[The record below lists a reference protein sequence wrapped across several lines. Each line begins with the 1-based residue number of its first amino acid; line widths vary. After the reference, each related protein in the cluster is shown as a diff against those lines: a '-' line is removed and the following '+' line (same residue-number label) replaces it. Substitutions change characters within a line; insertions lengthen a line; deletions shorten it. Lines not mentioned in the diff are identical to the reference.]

1 MTVNFEDYEAMTR
14 SEEEGNEV
22 MKRIDEAKSRRTRM
36 ERRQQK
42 ARIIWLVTVFLL
54 AAFLLFILLWLH
66 PRASADEK
74 AGAKNPGEIAYVE
87 TAVEDM
93 AEDFENEKIEAALY
107 ETGYFRADI
116 PLDGETQAFL
126 RSACEEA
133 GITYELALAVIRQET
148 DFRNVVGDNGDSI
161 GYMQIQPRWHEERME
176 RMGVTDL
183 ADPYSN
189 FRVGCDFLAELLE
202 KYTLEKALTSYNSG
216 KPGKSEYATS
226 VIGYMEEYNRA
237 GEEEK
242 HENYT

>member
-1 MTVNFEDYEAMTR
+1 MMFNFEDYEAMAH

-22 MKRIDEAKSRRTRM
+22 VKRIDEAKRRRTRM
-36 ERRQQK
+36 ERRKQK
-42 ARIIWLVTVFLL
+42 ARIIWIVTIFLW

-74 AGAKNPGEIAYVE
+74 AVANNPGEIAYVE
-87 TAVEDM
+87 TAVSEMPEDL
-93 AEDFENEKIEAALY
+93 ENEKIEAALY
-107 ETGYFRADI
+107 ETGYFRADV
-116 PLDGETQAFL
+116 PLDGETQALL

-148 DFRNVVGDNGDSI
+148 DFLNVVGDNGDSI

-176 RMGVTDL
+176 RLGVNDL

-202 KYTLEKALTSYNSG
+202 KYTLEEALTAYNSG
-216 KPGKSEYATS
+216 KAGQSEYATS
-226 VIGYMEEYNRA
+226 VMNYMDEYNR
-237 GEEEK
+237 
-242 HENYT
+242 T

>member
-1 MTVNFEDYEAMTR
+1 MMFNFEDYEAMTR

-22 MKRIDEAKSRRTRM
+22 MKRIDEAKRRRTRM
-36 ERRQQK
+36 EHRQQK
-42 ARIIWLVTVFLL
+42 ARIIWLVTIFAW

-87 TAVEDM
+87 TDIEDM
-93 AEDFENEKIEAALY
+93 AEDFENDKIEAALY
-107 ETGYFRADI
+107 ETGYFRSDV

-148 DFRNVVGDNGDSI
+148 DFRNIVGDNGDSI
-161 GYMQIQPRWHEERME
+161 GYMQIQPQWHEERME
-176 RMGVTDL
+176 RLGVTDL

-189 FRVGCDFLAELLE
+189 FRVGCDFLAELLS
-202 KYTLEKALTSYNSG
+202 KYTLEEALTAYNSG
-216 KPGKSEYATS
+216 KAGQSKYATS
-226 VIGYMEEYNRA
+226 VMGYMEEYNRA
-237 GEEEK
+237 GEEDK
-242 HENYT
+242 HD